1 MVVASMIECDI
12 SDIKNIILKG
22 NVANGKINNRRN
34 KMQA

>member
-12 SDIKNIILKG
+12 SDIKFIMLKG

-34 KMQA
+34 KMQV